1 MTSKPLLWS
10 AFGAYDKANKPN
22 LMSQIFAV
30 LVAAQTFSNPG
41 DKYPW
46 LMCVLVIL
54 GAGWIGFN
62 AYKAKSVIGLVLPA
76 ASLIWLN
83 PLFGGNLL
91 NSVAWFFFAQA
102 ALALLFGIAGYT
114 FMRGTESAKKQ

>member
-1 MTSKPLLWS
+1 MTNKPLLWS

-41 DKYPW
+41 DQYPW

-83 PLFGGNLL
+83 PLFGGNLF

-114 FMRGTESAKKQ
+114 FMRGTASAKKK

>member
-1 MTSKPLLWS
+1 MTNKPLLWS

-41 DKYPW
+41 DQYPW

-83 PLFGGNLL
+83 PLFGGNLF

-114 FMRGTESAKKQ
+114 FMRNPSTKKK